1 MKCLSKCQ
9 EIMTMQEETYQIICI
24 IKIIINLLALIYQ
37 DKNAQSIKIS
47 SIPQQ
52 NNLTGKLEVA
62 NGATMLFIVEKQQK
76 TFSNFSLD

>member
-1 MKCLSKCQ
+1 M
-9 EIMTMQEETYQIICI
+9 
-24 IKIIINLLALIYQ
+24 
-37 DKNAQSIKIS
+37 QSIKIS

-76 TFSNFSLD
+76 TFQTFL